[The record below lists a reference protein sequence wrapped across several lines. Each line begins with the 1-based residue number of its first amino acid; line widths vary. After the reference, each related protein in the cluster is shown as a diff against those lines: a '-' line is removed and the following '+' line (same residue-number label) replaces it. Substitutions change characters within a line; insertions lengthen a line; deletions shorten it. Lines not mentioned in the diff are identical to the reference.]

1 MTVPPQHNPYS
12 VRVPKKR
19 QALRNVESPPRVDY
33 PLVPWS
39 ETSHCEQWVDVDH
52 AKAQV
57 DSFRK
62 WLERLP
68 DVVDSGVNY
77 GSLVV
82 VTGPIGM
89 GKTTLIHRCVHE
101 AQKHIERLDP
111 DPPLNQ
117 VVAMTAGYDN
127 IGDVISLDDNGRFA
141 TIPAINAGIVKQV
154 VGELRTKL
162 AHVDTGISKWPPGEA
177 FEAISELLEQ
187 QDALLF
193 VIVPHIA
200 WKDPGVRSEFLLTCL
215 KHARSRI
222 VLFVEIS
229 HATDRAKEVVKEVV
243 KHPAVTHLELGRLKG
258 EDRVTFSQAA
268 RSGHPDPDAAL
279 LTEWEP
285 ADVRELRMVYH
296 AAAEHQIRAGEPVRI
311 TAHELSHH
319 AERLRREARENLL
332 GALAHDSPPDES
344 PPDDPAPHDPAP
356 DDSPPDSSAPPASP

>member
-19 QALRNVESPPRVDY
+19 QALRNAESPPRVDY

-57 DSFRK
+57 DTFRT

-68 DVVDSGVNY
+68 DVVDGGVDY

-101 AQKHIERLDP
+101 AQKHIERMDP

-141 TIPAINAGIVKQV
+141 TVPAINAGIVKQV

-229 HATDRAKEVVKEVV
+229 HGGTDRAKEVVKEVGR
-243 KHPAVTHLELGRLKG
+243 HPAVTHLELGHLKG
-258 EDRVTFSQAA
+258 EDRVAFGQAA
-268 RSGHPDPDAAL
+268 RSGHPDPDATL
-279 LTEWEP
+279 LTGWEP

-311 TAHELSHH
+311 TARELSHH
-319 AERLRREARENLL
+319 AERLRREAREDLL
-332 GALAHDSPPDES
+332 GALARDSPSDGSPPHDSPP
-344 PPDDPAPHDPAP
+344 H
-356 DDSPPDSSAPPASP
+356 DSPSDGSAPPASP